1 MSTGTIKSHSIT
13 ERPESEQHCVEIRG
27 QGHFCFATTL
37 LKISHQ
43 QVVYQTSRIDRVNLA
58 APLNI
63 HALL

>member
-27 QGHFCFATTL
+27 QGHL

-43 QVVYQTSRIDRVNLA
+43 QVVYQTSRVDRVDLA

-63 HALL
+63 QALL